1 MMSDYR
7 TAQAARLEAA
17 ELGRRAGF
25 EYVPV
30 RMHWTDHLDQ
40 PLFGAIP
47 EHQYE
52 AHLAEV
58 AKLGRGPNFTR
69 LDEPTPD
76 DLLAT
81 VAALRAEIGAGHH
94 PLHNRWASG
103 GVVVCQQDEQP
114 WPCRDA
120 RILSVLARSE
130 ALCAVA
136 EAAQDVCDIAEM
148 WYAYMSSE
156 DALLTGVERLA
167 AALAALSTEQ
177 EQEST

>member
-1 MMSDYR
+1 VPARVNGHDERLPHRASR
-7 TAQAARLEAA
+7 TP
-17 ELGRRAGF
+17 GSGRAGTPCRF
-25 EYVPV
+25 
-30 RMHWTDHLDQ
+30 RIRT
-40 PLFGAIP
+40 AIP